1 MAYFVSAFY
10 YFTPVEN
17 PEALKPELEA
27 LAKKLNLCGLVIL
40 GKEGINSTLAAPT
53 RENLDELKQWV
64 RKTFQKTD
72 LLFKDSQC
80 EKAPFNRFSVKVRT
94 EIVTL
99 KTPELTPDMRN
110 NHHLTPDE
118 WNQMMKEEGVLLID
132 TRNWYEYNIGTF
144 KGAVNPNIDQFTE
157 FPECSRNKITTRKI
171 K

>member
-64 RKTFQKTD
+64 RK
-72 LLFKDSQC
+72 LFK
-80 EKAPFNRFSVKVRT
+80 NRSAF
-94 EIVTL
+94 
-99 KTPELTPDMRN
+99 
-110 NHHLTPDE
+110 
-118 WNQMMKEEGVLLID
+118 
-132 TRNWYEYNIGTF
+132 
-144 KGAVNPNIDQFTE
+144 
-157 FPECSRNKITTRKI
+157 
-171 K
+171 